1 LIDKKMKRKPITLF
15 LIILINALILNGC
28 AMEPPRPEGAF
39 KSAELLAEPV
49 YNTPI
54 QVYGQV
60 QGLGEFECPCFALKS
75 GDEQIYVWFDMM
87 VERDGSPTPPTL
99 TPVDVEGI
107 ENDDWIVVT
116 GELKF
121 FEGFKVHKDFWL
133 DDYKI
138 IQKYK

>member
-1 LIDKKMKRKPITLF
+1 MVKKMKRKNITLF
-15 LIILINALILNGC
+15 LIILISSLILAGC
-28 AMEPPRPEGAF
+28 AKEPPRPDGAIT
-39 KSAELLAEPV
+39 SAELLSDPV
-49 YNTPI
+49 YNSSI

-75 GDEQIYVWFDMM
+75 GDEQIYIWFDMM
-87 VERDGSPTPPTL
+87 VEDDGSPTPPTRS
-99 TPVDVEGI
+99 PVDIEGI

-133 DDYKI
+133 SEFEI
-138 IQKYK
+138 LQKNK

>member
-1 LIDKKMKRKPITLF
+1 MVKKMKRKNITLF
-15 LIILINALILNGC
+15 FIILISSLTLAGC
-28 AMEPPRPEGAF
+28 AKEPLRPDGAIT
-39 KSAELLAEPV
+39 SAELLADPI
-49 YNTPI
+49 YHTFI

-60 QGLGEFECPCFALKS
+60 LGLGEFECPCFALKS
-75 GDEQIYVWFDMM
+75 GGEQIYVWLDMM

-138 IQKYK
+138 IQ